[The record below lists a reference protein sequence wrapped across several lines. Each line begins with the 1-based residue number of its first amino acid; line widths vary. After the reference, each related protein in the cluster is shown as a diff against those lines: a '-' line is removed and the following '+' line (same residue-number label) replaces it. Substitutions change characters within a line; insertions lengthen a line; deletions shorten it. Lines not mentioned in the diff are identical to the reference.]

1 MEDINSFPTILLNT
15 LENSIRHWN
24 HIQSQSWKVISQLQ
38 NIAAKLVH
46 LKKGSLGKLKNFEN
60 IGEKVGQKLA
70 QNMEDAIFKL
80 KKCLPRFKT
89 IVKEF
94 KELEKELGEFE
105 ADILSMLEKSS
116 RIGEEFIKIYNGTV
130 KHLLTNGE
138 IFIEYVEFCQLIV
151 EFITNTE
158 EYLNVS
164 KLIDEL
170 SIHAREI
177 VQMYENELLV
187 KETICNDI
195 SAPLPPISVLSTYL
209 WIVWMTEPYIETG
222 RIEEIKEEM
231 RDISEKVSRLS
242 IKTT

>member
-1 MEDINSFPTILLNT
+1 MEDINSFPTIILNT

-24 HIQSQSWKVISQLQ
+24 HIQSQSWKVISQIQ

-46 LKKGSLGKLKNFEN
+46 LKKGSLGKLTNFEK

-70 QNMEDAIFKL
+70 KNMEDAMFKL
-80 KKCLPRFKT
+80 KKSLPRFKT

-105 ADILSMLEKSS
+105 ASLLLMLEKSN
-116 RIGEEFIKIYNGTV
+116 RIGEEFIKIYNSTV
-130 KHLLTNGE
+130 KHLLINGE
-138 IFIEYVEFCQLIV
+138 IFKEYVEFCQLIV
-151 EFITNTE
+151 EFITDTE
-158 EYLNVS
+158 EHFNVS

-170 SIHAREI
+170 SFHAREI

-195 SAPLPPISVLSTYL
+195 SAPLPPISVLTTYL

>member
-1 MEDINSFPTILLNT
+1 MEDENTPKLILNT

-24 HIQSQSWKVISQLQ
+24 HIQSQSWKVISQIQ

-60 IGEKVGQKLA
+60 IGENIGQKLA
-70 QNMEDAIFKL
+70 KNLEEAIIKL
-80 KKCLPRFKT
+80 KKSLPRFKT

-105 ADILSMLEKSS
+105 ASILSMLEKSN

-130 KHLLTNGE
+130 KHFLTNGE
-138 IFIEYVEFCQLIV
+138 IFKECVEFCQLII
-151 EFITNTE
+151 EFINDTE
-158 EYLNVS
+158 EHFNVS

-170 SIHAREI
+170 SIHVREI

-195 SAPLPPISVLSTYL
+195 SAPLPPISVLTTYL
-209 WIVWMTEPYIETG
+209 WIIWMTEPYIETG